1 MYLKSIEVHG
11 FKSFANKIVFEFQN
25 GITGIVGPN
34 GSGKSNVADA
44 VRWVLGEQSAKQLRG
59 NSMQDVIFSGTEL
72 RKPQGFA
79 YVAITFDNADH
90 ALAIDYEEVTV
101 ARRVYRSG
109 ESEYLLNGSVCRLK
123 DVQEL
128 FFDTG
133 IGKEGYS
140 IIGQGQIDR
149 IVSGRP
155 EERRELLDEAA
166 GIVKFKKRK
175 VIAEKNLAEEQA
187 NLARVEDIIAE
198 LEKQVGP
205 LEKQSAIAREYLKY
219 KEELKRV
226 EVNQFL
232 LEQEKNSAQRQELSR
247 GKEIVAGDL
256 EQTKKSYEDTKTE
269 YERLEQEL
277 EEGAKELEAAKEEKN
292 SSSIAFEREEGNIR
306 LLAGQIES
314 IEQNSRHFGE
324 SVAKADQT
332 IGERNQELSKYLE
345 EKNQIDGKMDA
356 LDDAQSEMA
365 LAIGHI
371 QGQIEDLNREIEEGN
386 NEIIR
391 VLNENTGHKEE
402 LSRYET
408 IREQNAIKKAE
419 LSKQAIE
426 HKSVE
431 AQTAEEL
438 QTCEQALKN
447 AAEEVYAQN
456 ESIRILEGK
465 AAEESAEIEALQKD
479 LETKQ
484 RSLMLSSSRL
494 ESLKNITERYE
505 GYGGAIRRIMEQK
518 ERYPGIQGVVAD
530 LIQVDKTYETAI
542 ETALG
547 GNIQNIVTDNEQT
560 AKSLIEFLKQTKAG
574 RATFLPLTSINP
586 SRNNND
592 AALREAGVIGL
603 ASSLVRTGR
612 QYTGLVQFLLGRIF
626 VVDTIDHA
634 LALARKYSYTLR
646 IVTVEGEQL
655 NPGGSLSGGAYKNAG
670 NLLARRREMEELE
683 NRIAQ
688 ERAQVEVLEAKR
700 AEKREH
706 RTALREKAEQAKAKL
721 QELLTAHNEIK
732 LSYKQVL
739 EKQKKL
745 AEDFSRFANEM
756 RGIDG
761 QVQKLEESIRQIT
774 GQYDGNI
781 NYSKQ
786 KEERIEE
793 CGRLLKEKQK
803 EQAEANE
810 KLSVMK
816 AQLSGLEQNS
826 SNAVEN
832 IKRVRAEV
840 QRLEAERAQ
849 FIKDADGF
857 EAAKQEKEEEI
868 RRTKAE
874 NEKRQERIRELGIK
888 IEALSAAGE
897 EKKRTH
903 KGFFEKRE
911 ELSARLSALDKELYR
926 IEGQLSKI
934 EETLE
939 AQINYLWEEYEL
951 TPSQAKA
958 LSEDG
963 FSDASVNRRYI
974 TELKGKIK
982 GLGDVNVNA
991 IEDYKQVSERYEF
1004 LKAQRDDLHTS
1015 EQTLLGI
1022 IAELDEEMRRQFSE
1036 KFAEIAKQF
1045 DMVFKELFGG
1055 GKATLALAEEED
1067 ILTAGIRIIAQPP
1080 GKKLQNMMQLSGG
1093 EKALTAI
1100 SLLFA
1105 IQNLK
1110 PSPFCLL
1117 DEIEAALDDSNVK
1130 RYAKYLHKLTKHT
1143 QFIVITHRR
1152 GTMAAADVL
1161 YGITMQEKGVSTLVS
1176 VSLIEGELDK

>member
-11 FKSFANKIVFEFQN
+11 FKSFANKIIFEFRN

-59 NSMQDVIFSGTEL
+59 NSMQDIIFSGTEL

-79 YVAITFDNADH
+79 YVAITFDNEDH

-166 GIVKFKKRK
+166 GIVKFKRRK
-175 VIAEKNLAEEQA
+175 AVAEKNLEQEQQ

-198 LEKQVGP
+198 LFKQVGP
-205 LEKQSAIAREYLKY
+205 LEKQSATAREYLKF

-232 LEQEKNSAQRQELSR
+232 LEQEKGSTQKQELGR
-247 GKEIVAGDL
+247 GREIVSGDL
-256 EQTKKSYEDTKTE
+256 SETRKSYEDTKTE

-277 EEGAKELEAAKEEKN
+277 EAGAAGLEAAREEKN
-292 SSSIAFEREEGNIR
+292 ACSIAFEREEGDIR

-324 SVAKADQT
+324 SVEKADASLAQR
-332 IGERNQELSKYLE
+332 EQEISRYAQ
-345 EKNQIDGKMDA
+345 EKQRIDEKIDA
-356 LDDAQSEMA
+356 LDEEQSELA
-365 LAIGHI
+365 LEIGRIHA
-371 QGQIEDLNREIEEGN
+371 QIEGYNREIEESN

-391 VLNENTGHKEE
+391 LLNENTGHREE

-419 LSKQAIE
+419 LSKRALE
-426 HKSVE
+426 HKSLE
-431 AQTAEEL
+431 AQAAEEL
-438 QTCEQALKN
+438 VRLEQAVKE
-447 AAEEVYAQN
+447 AEKKVYAQN
-456 ESIRILEGK
+456 EAIGVLEHK
-465 AAEESAEIEALQKD
+465 AAAETADMEVLSKELEAGQHRLISD
-479 LETKQ
+479 
-484 RSLMLSSSRL
+484 SSRL
-494 ESLKNITERYE
+494 ESLRNITERYE
-505 GYGGAIRRIMEQK
+505 GYGGAVRRIMEQK
-518 ERYPGIQGVVAD
+518 ERYPGIEGVVAD
-530 LIQVDKTYETAI
+530 LIKVDKAYETAI

-547 GNIQNIVTDNEQT
+547 GNIQNVVTDNEQT

-574 RATFLPLTSINP
+574 RATFLPLTGIRP
-586 SRNNND
+586 SRNNNE
-592 AALREAGVIGL
+592 AVLREAGVVGL
-603 ASSLVRTGR
+603 ASSLVRAQS
-612 QYTGLVQFLLGRIF
+612 QYTTLVQFLLGRIF

-634 LALARKYSYTLR
+634 LALARKYSYSLR

-670 NLLARRREMEELE
+670 SLLSRRREMEELSG
-683 NRIAQ
+683 RIEK
-688 ERAQVEVLEAKR
+688 ERAQVEELETKR
-700 AEKREH
+700 SEKREH
-706 RTALREKAEQAKAKL
+706 RAALRGETEEAKVRL
-721 QELLTAHNEIK
+721 QELLVLQNEAK
-732 LSYKQVL
+732 LNHRQAM
-739 EKQKKL
+739 EKKRQL
-745 AEDFSRFANEM
+745 AEDFTLFAAQL
-756 RGIDG
+756 RGIEG
-761 QVQKLEESIRQIT
+761 QAQKLEESIRQVT
-774 GQYDGNI
+774 GQYDGNVD
-781 NYSKQ
+781 YSRK
-786 KEERIEE
+786 KEERVEA
-793 CGRLLKEKQK
+793 CGRLLKEKQ
-803 EQAEANE
+803 AEEASANE
-810 KLSVMK
+810 KLSAMK
-816 AQLSGLEQNS
+816 AELSGLEQNS
-826 SNAVEN
+826 ANLLEQ
-832 IKRVRAEV
+832 IRRVHE
-840 QRLEAERAQ
+840 EAERLKEERAQ
-849 FIKDADGF
+849 LVRDADGF
-857 EAAKQEKEEEI
+857 AAARQEKEKEIQRKREEN
-868 RRTKAE
+868 AA
-874 NEKRQERIRELGIK
+874 RQERIAQLSTKIGEL
-888 IEALSAAGE
+888 LAACE

-903 KGFFEKRE
+903 KGFFERRE
-911 ELSARLSALDKELYR
+911 ELSGRISALDKELYR
-926 IEGQLSKI
+926 IEGQLAKL
-934 EETLE
+934 EEAQE

-951 TPSQAKA
+951 TPLQAQA
-958 LSEDG
+958 FFEEG
-963 FSDASVNRRYI
+963 FSDAAVNRRSI

-1004 LKAQRDDLHTS
+1004 LTGQRDDLHTS

-1022 IAELDEEMRRQFSE
+1022 IAELDAEMRRQFTE

-1045 DMVFKELFGG
+1045 DAVFKELFGG
-1055 GKATLALAEEED
+1055 GKATLELAQEED

-1176 VSLIEGELDK
+1176 VSLIEGELDA

>member
-11 FKSFANKIVFEFQN
+11 FKSFANKILFEFQN

-90 ALAIDYEEVTV
+90 KLPIDYEEVTI

-149 IVSGRP
+149 IVSGKP
-155 EERRELLDEAA
+155 EERRELFDEAA

-175 VIAEKNLAEEQA
+175 AVAEKNLAEEQV
-187 NLARVEDIIAE
+187 NLARVEDILSE
-198 LEKQVGP
+198 LGKQIGP
-205 LEKQSAIAREYLKY
+205 LEKQSAVAREYLKY

-232 LEQEKNSAQRQELSR
+232 LEQEKSNVQKQELA
-247 GKEIVAGDL
+247 GKKEIVSGDL
-256 EQTKKSYEDTKTE
+256 SETQKSYDETKNE
-269 YERLEQEL
+269 YDRLEQEL
-277 EEGAKELEAAKEEKN
+277 EESAKALDAAKEEKN
-292 SSSIAFEREEGNIR
+292 ELSIGFEREEGNIR
-306 LLAGQIES
+306 LIAGQIDS
-314 IEQNSRHFGE
+314 IEQSSRHYAE
-324 SVAKADQT
+324 SMEKAGTDIEAK
-332 IGERNQELSKYLE
+332 RQELDRYME
-345 EKNQIDGKMDA
+345 EKRRIDEKLDA
-356 LDDAQSEMA
+356 LDDDQSALA
-365 LAIGHI
+365 LAINRI
-371 QGQIEDLNREIEEGN
+371 RQEIEGFNLEIEESN

-391 VLNENTGHKEE
+391 VLNENTNHKAN
-402 LSRYET
+402 LQRYET

-419 LSKQAIE
+419 LSKKAIE
-426 HKSVE
+426 HKSIE
-431 AQTAEEL
+431 AQADDAL
-438 QTCEQALKN
+438 RQCEQALKD
-447 AAEEVYAQN
+447 AADAVYAQN
-456 ESIRILEGK
+456 ETIGILERK
-465 AAEESAEIEALQKD
+465 AGEEAKDIEALGKE

-484 RSLMLSSSRL
+484 RSLISDSSRL
-494 ESLKNITERYE
+494 DSLKNITERYE
-505 GYGGAIRRIMEQK
+505 GYGGSIRRIMEQK
-518 ERYPGIQGVVAD
+518 ERYPGIEGVVAD
-530 LIQVDKTYETAI
+530 LIKVDKNYETAI

-560 AKSLIEFLKQTKAG
+560 AKELIGFLKQTKAG
-574 RATFLPLTSINP
+574 RATFLPLTSISP
-586 SRNNND
+586 ARNNNES
-592 AALREAGVIGL
+592 ALREAGVIGL
-603 ASSLVRTGR
+603 ASSLVRAEK
-612 QYTGLVQFLLGRIF
+612 QYTALVQFLLGRIF

-634 LALARKYSYTLR
+634 LALARKYNYTLR

-655 NPGGSLSGGAYKNAG
+655 NPGGSLSGGAYKNSG
-670 NLLARRREMEELE
+670 NLLSRRREMEELE
-683 NRIAQ
+683 ARIAQ
-688 ERAQVEVLEAKR
+688 AKAAVGELEAKR

-706 RTALREKAEQAKAKL
+706 RAELRQKAEQAKEKL
-721 QELLTAHNEIK
+721 QELLTAQNVAK
-732 LSYKQVL
+732 LNQKQAE
-739 EKQKKL
+739 EKQKQL
-745 AEDFSRFANEM
+745 AEDFASFAQEL

-761 QVQKLEESIRQIT
+761 QAKELAENIRQIT
-774 GQYDGNI
+774 GQYDANVD
-781 NYSKQ
+781 YSKQ
-786 KEERIEE
+786 KEKRIDE

-803 EQAEANE
+803 EETDTNE
-810 KLSVMK
+810 KLSGMK

-826 SNAVEN
+826 ANALEN
-832 IKRVRAEV
+832 IKRVRAELA
-840 QRLEAERAQ
+840 RLEEERAKLSQ
-849 FIKDADGF
+849 NAEGF
-857 EAAKQEKEEEI
+857 ASSKKEKEEEMN
-868 RRTKAE
+868 RKKAE
-874 NEKRQERIRELGIK
+874 NESRQRR
-888 IEALSAAGE
+888 IEALGVQITEQSAARE
-897 EKKRTH
+897 EKKQIH

-911 ELSARLSALDKELYR
+911 ELSGRISALDKELYR
-926 IEGQLSKI
+926 LEGQLAKL
-934 EETLE
+934 EEASE

-951 TPSQAKA
+951 TPSGAAQLA
-958 LSEDG
+958 EDG
-963 FSDASVNRRYI
+963 FEDSSVNRRYI
-974 TELKGKIK
+974 SELKGKIK

-1004 LKAQRDDLHTS
+1004 LKGQRDDLHAS
-1015 EQTLLGI
+1015 EETLLGI
-1022 IAELDEEMRRQFSE
+1022 ITELDEEMRRQFTE
-1036 KFAEIAKQF
+1036 KFAEITKQF
-1045 DMVFKELFGG
+1045 DSVFKELFGG
-1055 GKATLALAEEED
+1055 GKATLELAEEED

-1130 RYAKYLHKLTKHT
+1130 RYAQYLHKLTKHT